1 MVWWLLSGDAE
12 FRIQDMVIHSQ
23 MRLPPRF
30 LQQMFQKIAEF
41 CLSESE
47 YLFNGIKNLEVS
59 LFYKTKQIW
68 DKKTSFIDH
77 QIMLQRESE
86 WRGAG
91 DNPVSKHTSKTIEN
105 GNMSLKTRN
114 MCVFW
119 SSIFPVSRT
128 YIQDCT
134 KKKSLNHIFPG
145 GHIFLLHPS
154 PLNIQPSDITVST
167 HPWDQLLQFFSNPG
181 ISTFTKA
188 KSPLAPSCVLCRIV
202 WFVNWRTATPWSE
215 L

>member
-47 YLFNGIKNLEVS
+47 YLFNEIKNLEVP
-59 LFYKTKQIW
+59 LLYKTKQIW

-77 QIMLQRESE
+77 QIMLQRKSE

-105 GNMSLKTRN
+105 GNVSLKTRN
-114 MCVFW
+114 MYVFW
-119 SSIFPVSRT
+119 FVTLSCFKNIHPRL
-128 YIQDCT
+128 Y
-134 KKKSLNHIFPG
+134 KKGNHLLNNIFPG
-145 GHIFLLHPS
+145 GHIFLPPPS
-154 PLNIQPSDITVST
+154 PLNI
-167 HPWDQLLQFFSNPG
+167 
-181 ISTFTKA
+181 
-188 KSPLAPSCVLCRIV
+188 
-202 WFVNWRTATPWSE
+202 
-215 L
+215 

>member
-77 QIMLQRESE
+77 QIMLQRKSE

-91 DNPVSKHTSKTIEN
+91 DNPVSKHTSKTIGICVFFGRQFFLFQEHTSKTVQKRKS
-105 GNMSLKTRN
+105 SLKPH
-114 MCVFW
+114 FSWW
-119 SSIFPVSRT
+119 SHFPLTSKPFEHLTFRH
-128 YIQDCT
+128 Y
-134 KKKSLNHIFPG
+134 
-145 GHIFLLHPS
+145 
-154 PLNIQPSDITVST
+154 VST
-167 HPWDQLLQFFSNPG
+167 HP
-181 ISTFTKA
+181 
-188 KSPLAPSCVLCRIV
+188 
-202 WFVNWRTATPWSE
+202 
-215 L
+215 

>member
-47 YLFNGIKNLEVS
+47 YLFNEIKNLGVP
-59 LFYKTKQIW
+59 LLYKTKQIW

-77 QIMLQRESE
+77 QIMLQRKSE

-105 GNMSLKTRN
+105 GNVSLKTRN
-114 MCVFW
+114 MYVFW
-119 SSIFPVSRT
+119 FVTLSCFKNIHPRL
-128 YIQDCT
+128 Y
-134 KKKSLNHIFPG
+134 KKGNHLLNHIFPG
-145 GHIFLLHPS
+145 GHISLFPPS
-154 PLNIQPSDITVST
+154 PLNI
-167 HPWDQLLQFFSNPG
+167 
-181 ISTFTKA
+181 
-188 KSPLAPSCVLCRIV
+188 
-202 WFVNWRTATPWSE
+202 
-215 L
+215 